1 MLRFISLFV
10 CYAFFLFGTEKTLS
24 ENPEK
29 IKSEKTELERPD
41 LEKIK
46 FQKVNLGVDVFF
58 AENQDLQ
65 WKDKKVGLITNQT
78 GVDHQLES
86 TLDLFKKNKNFSLS
100 AIFSPEHGFTGSYHA
115 EQTVENSSTKEGI
128 PIYSLYGK
136 TRRPTEEMLKNIDVL
151 FFDIQ
156 EIGTRSYTYIN
167 TLFFVME
174 EAAKKKIPVV
184 VFDRPNP
191 INGITV
197 DGPMLDKKWR
207 SFIGYINIPYCHGM
221 TIGELATF
229 FNEEYHISC
238 DLHVVQMK
246 HWKRWM
252 SFSDTGLTW
261 VPPSPHIPEAETVFF
276 YPMTGILGE
285 LSMINIGIGYTL
297 PFKVIGAPWIDAKKF
312 AKELNDQNLPGV
324 SFVPFHYRPFY
335 GTYKGEECH
344 GVLIVL
350 NDPKIYQPVAVQYV
364 VLGLLKSLYPKE
376 FGEKLNLLKAS
387 QKELFCKANGTEEV
401 YQILLNN
408 KYPCWKLTNW
418 NKKQR
423 EEFLLLRKKYLF
435 TGYN

>member
-1 MLRFISLFV
+1 MIRFFSLFF
-10 CYAFFLFGTEKTLS
+10 CWTFFVFGS
-24 ENPEK
+24 EK
-29 IKSEKTELERPD
+29 IE
-41 LEKIK
+41 
-46 FQKVNLGVDVFF
+46 LGVDVFF
-58 AENQDLQ
+58 TEKHDLQ

-78 GVDHQLES
+78 GVDR
-86 TLDLFKKNKNFSLS
+86 DLQPTMELCKKNKNFSLV
-100 AIFSPEHGFTGSYHA
+100 AIFSPEHGFTGAYHA
-115 EQTVENSSTKEGI
+115 DEGIMNSLTKEGI

-191 INGITV
+191 INGLVV
-197 DGPMLDKKWR
+197 DGPMLEKKWR

-221 TIGELATF
+221 TIGELAKF
-229 FNEEYHISC
+229 FNEEYKISC
-238 DLHVVQMK
+238 DLRVVPMK

-285 LSMINIGIGYTL
+285 LNILNIGIGYTL
-297 PFKVIGAPWIDAKKF
+297 PFKVVGAPWIDAKFF
-312 AKELNDQNLPGV
+312 AEQLNQQKLPGV

-335 GTYKGEECH
+335 GAYKGEDCH
-344 GVLIVL
+344 GALIVL
-350 NDPKIYQPVAVQYV
+350 NDTKIYQPVAVQYV
-364 VLGLLKSLYPKE
+364 ILGLLKSLYPKE
-376 FGEKLNLLKAS
+376 FGERLKLLKEP
-387 QKELFCKANGTEEV
+387 QKELFCKANGTEKV
-401 YQILLNN
+401 YEILMKE
-408 KYPCWKLTNW
+408 KYPCWHLMKW
-418 NKKQR
+418 NKKQK
-423 EEFLLLRKKYLF
+423 EEFVILRKKYLF
-435 TGYN
+435 SEYD